1 MRTDFNGI
9 VIEIGNAPRNSIQ
22 LESYVNPGPLL
33 STSIVPTSR
42 CSKYTRRLVIRLLY
56 LVGKIGQFLRM
67 VPAIG
72 SENVDRLEAQRFS
85 HQEASSK
92 LAGRLA
98 GFEVDQKSAA
108 DTARQ
113 GKLILSHL

>member
-1 MRTDFNGI
+1 
-9 VIEIGNAPRNSIQ
+9 
-22 LESYVNPGPLL
+22 
-33 STSIVPTSR
+33 
-42 CSKYTRRLVIRLLY
+42 
-56 LVGKIGQFLRM
+56 M

-113 GKLILSHL
+113 GKLILSQL